1 MPGRIF
7 ILISILGF
15 CVSAHAD
22 ELTYKDQLVGVLT
35 RHVPELLEVYN
46 PQNGQFGHGIWI
58 CTDQNRM
65 YPLAVAYAYKHR
77 DNPYYKDKTLLGVI
91 IKAGDALIE
100 DADENGQWVF
110 RKKDGSTW
118 GKIWMPWT
126 YSRWIRS
133 YDLIKDEQPQ
143 TIAIILV
150 HLKTRVASDVIS
162 KLPDEIK
169 TKVAIRVVNL
179 DKVTSTIVDEVN
191 EILKDILKT
200 KKDSI
205 ANVSGG
211 VDRLAEIL
219 NQTDEISSQL
229 ILNEMEESDMEMA
242 AQIKQRMFVFEDII
256 LVDDRGVQKLLRKVE
271 TMELAIALKA
281 ASEEAREKVFKNM
294 SSRAGEMLKEE
305 IEDMGPVRMKEVED
319 AQQNI
324 TNFIQEME
332 TKGELIIAGRR
343 GEEIIA

>member
-1 MPGRIF
+1 MDPKRIAGPVKAA
-7 ILISILGF
+7 ILIHGLG
-15 CVSAHAD
+15 
-22 ELTYKDQLVGVLT
+22 K
-35 RHVPELLEVYN
+35 
-46 PQNGQFGHGIWI
+46 
-58 CTDQNRM
+58 
-65 YPLAVAYAYKHR
+65 PLAE
-77 DNPYYKDKTLLGVI
+77 TLLKRFTELEKERVQEHLSQIRTISPDVVEQIAREFADIVRQHKSRQG
-91 IKAGDALIE
+91 KLSSGDRPAAATDAGDS
-100 DADENGQWVF
+100 DAETSGLEA
-110 RKKDGSTW
+110 
-118 GKIWMPWT
+118 
-126 YSRWIRS
+126 IRTLNADQI

-305 IEDMGPVRMKEVED
+305 IDDMGPVRMKEVED

>member
-1 MPGRIF
+1 MDPKRIAGPVKAA
-7 ILISILGF
+7 ILIHGLG
-15 CVSAHAD
+15 
-22 ELTYKDQLVGVLT
+22 K
-35 RHVPELLEVYN
+35 
-46 PQNGQFGHGIWI
+46 
-58 CTDQNRM
+58 
-65 YPLAVAYAYKHR
+65 PLAE
-77 DNPYYKDKTLLGVI
+77 TLLKQFTVLEQKRVQEHLSQIRTISPDVVRQIAREFAEIVRQYKSRQG
-91 IKAGDALIE
+91 KLSSGDRPAGTDAGGS
-100 DADENGQWVF
+100 DAETIGLEA
-110 RKKDGSTW
+110 
-118 GKIWMPWT
+118 
-126 YSRWIRS
+126 IRTLNADQI

-150 HLKTRVASDVIS
+150 HLKTKVASDVIS

-169 TKVAIRVVNL
+169 TEVAIRVVNL

-200 KKDSI
+200 KKDSV

-211 VDRLAEIL
+211 VDRIAEIL
-219 NQTDEISSQL
+219 NQTDEISSEL
-229 ILNEMEESDMEMA
+229 ILNEMEESDVEMA
-242 AQIKQRMFVFEDII
+242 TQIKQRMFVFEDII

-281 ASEEAREKVFKNM
+281 ASEEVREKIFKNM

-319 AQQNI
+319 SQQNI
-324 TNFIQEME
+324 TNHIQEME
-332 TKGELIIAGRR
+332 IKGELIIAGRR

>member
-1 MPGRIF
+1 MDSKRIAGPVKAA
-7 ILISILGF
+7 ILIHGLG
-15 CVSAHAD
+15 
-22 ELTYKDQLVGVLT
+22 K
-35 RHVPELLEVYN
+35 
-46 PQNGQFGHGIWI
+46 
-58 CTDQNRM
+58 
-65 YPLAVAYAYKHR
+65 PLAE
-77 DNPYYKDKTLLGVI
+77 TLLKRFTELEKERVQEHLSQIRTISPDVVEQIAREFADIVRQYKSRQG
-91 IKAGDALIE
+91 KLSSGDRPAAATDAGDS
-100 DADENGQWVF
+100 DAETSGLEA
-110 RKKDGSTW
+110 
-118 GKIWMPWT
+118 
-126 YSRWIRS
+126 IRTLNADQI

-281 ASEEAREKVFKNM
+281 ASEEAREKIFKNM